1 MTDKEKY
8 EALVNTIIDQ
18 CIEMD
23 LKKKE
28 AMRRENLDAAGE
40 YLNKYSAL
48 LKLIKSQGDEIF
60 LLLKFCLFTYPFSSL
75 KLIVILSSRI

>member
-23 LKKKE
+23 LKDKE
-28 AMRRENLDAAGE
+28 AMRREDLSAAKE
-40 YLNKYSAL
+40 YGHKYSAL
-48 LKLIKSQGDEIF
+48 YNLIKSQGDEIF
-60 LLLKFCLFTYPFSSL
+60 MLFYQRSYEAGCYRHEASSQ
-75 KLIVILSSRI
+75 

>member
-60 LLLKFCLFTYPFSSL
+60 LLFYQRSYEAGCYSQEASSQ
-75 KLIVILSSRI
+75 